1 MISETLEPFLN
12 AGMAGLLWGF
22 VAFLWL
28 LAYELTKDYTRFGSK
43 YNTPELNEY
52 AMVGLAIVM
61 LSALTFI
68 VFLWTLSIM
77 GVV

>member
-12 AGMAGLLWGF
+12 AGMAVLLWGF
-22 VAFLWL
+22 VAAVWVI
-28 LAYELTKDYTRFGSK
+28 AYVLIRDNTSLFGIFV
-43 YNTPELNEY
+43 PDPWEY
-52 AMVGLAIVM
+52 AIAGSVTVI

-68 VFLWTLSIM
+68 VFLRTLTIM